1 MLSNCTTKLNLP
13 METKIILSMPELQN
27 RIHTKGELLD
37 ADFEEFGIPCD
48 KSGKSKDNLVVN
60 RRRSILLLN
69 EQLILRELAKRVA
82 KEAAAIANAN
92 KRKKREEKAAN
103 TLQKKNK
110 PNSSVEIISVDL

>member
-1 MLSNCTTKLNLP
+1 
-13 METKIILSMPELQN
+13 METKIILSMSELQN
-27 RIHTKGELLD
+27 RIHTKDELLD

-92 KRKKREEKAAN
+92 KRESCKKNSNTEQKKEEKIYN
-103 TLQKKNK
+103 CRSIKLNK
-110 PNSSVEIISVDL
+110 SFSPFS